1 MQKAEKILR
10 IEKDIVW
17 LPKPNEGWLVLSSH
31 LPPSEA
37 ISTAFALAF
46 SGDRLLLTN
55 LIDRGWDIPGGHVE
69 PGELAE
75 EAARR
80 EVYEETG
87 ATLGPL
93 HLLGYQRLR
102 HLCPKP
108 EGYRYPYPDSYQIFY
123 WSQVVSM
130 DEFVP
135 TEESQGCALF
145 APSEALKVSWVKL
158 HHEFYEA
165 ALAAATH

>member
-1 MQKAEKILR
+1 M
-10 IEKDIVW
+10 
-17 LPKPNEGWLVLSSH
+17 PKPNEGWLVLSSQ
-31 LPPSEA
+31 LPASEA
-37 ISTAFALAF
+37 ISTAFVLAF
-46 SGDRLLLTN
+46 SDDRLLLTN
-55 LIDRGWDIPGGHVE
+55 LIDRGWDIAGGHVE

-102 HLCPKP
+102 LLAPKP

-123 WSQVVSM
+123 WSHVESM
-130 DEFVP
+130 NEKFAP
-135 TEESQGCALF
+135 TEEAQGCALF
-145 APSEALKVSWVKL
+145 APAEAVNISWVKSNYGL
-158 HHEFYEA
+158 YEA

>member
-1 MQKAEKILR
+1 MQEADKILR
-10 IEKDIVW
+10 IEKDILW
-17 LPKPNEGWLVLSSH
+17 LPKPNESWLALSSQ
-31 LPPSEA
+31 LPSSDV

-46 SGDRLLLTN
+46 SGDRLLLTK
-55 LIDRGWDIPGGHVE
+55 LTDRGWDIPGGHVE
-69 PGELAE
+69 SGELAE

-87 ATLGPL
+87 ARLGPL

-102 HLCPKP
+102 LLCPEP
-108 EGYRYPYPDSYQIFY
+108 EGYRYPYPDSYQVFY
-123 WSQVVSM
+123 WASVESL

-135 TEESQGCALF
+135 DEESQERALF
-145 APSEALKVSWVKL
+145 APSEAANIAWVRS

-165 ALAAATH
+165 ALNAAIH